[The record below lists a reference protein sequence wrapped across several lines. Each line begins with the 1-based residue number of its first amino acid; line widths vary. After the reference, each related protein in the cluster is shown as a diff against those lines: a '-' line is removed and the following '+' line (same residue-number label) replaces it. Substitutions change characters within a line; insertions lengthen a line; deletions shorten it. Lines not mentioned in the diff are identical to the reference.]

1 MVVCMEKG
9 SASVGRA
16 HGVVVGMQC
25 ILTLAWVRRGAQ
37 GRVEKGDAHPYPR
50 IGGEQA
56 RAIVCMVGGGVC
68 MWEGERVLEGE
79 ESAHARCST
88 AW

>member
-1 MVVCMEKG
+1 MVVCVEKG
-9 SASVGRA
+9 SACVGRA
-16 HGVVVGMQC
+16 HGVVVGTQR

-37 GRVEKGDAHPYPR
+37 GRVEKGDAHPHPR
-50 IGGEQA
+50 FSGEQA
-56 RAIVCMVGGGVC
+56 RTIVCVVGGGAC
-68 MWEGERVLEGE
+68 MREGERVLEGE